1 VAVDLDTDR
10 VGTTWGEAMTGH
22 PMVLGEAGSGAP
34 VNVWPRRLVV
44 AGYTG
49 RDRARVQH
57 HIDELTALGVA
68 PPESVPAFYDVPVE
82 LLTLGS
88 EITVAS
94 AESSGEVEPVL
105 LHTEAGWWIGIGSD
119 HTARDVERDSIPA
132 SKACCGKPM
141 GGEVLPL
148 DRVEASWAELRLRSS
163 SDYEPYQN
171 ASLAEILPARDIL
184 ATYLD
189 RTGATTD
196 GLVMFLG
203 TVPVLG
209 GAFRYGTA
217 FTGELADRTGP
228 LLSFS
233 YKITRRA

>member
-1 VAVDLDTDR
+1 
-10 VGTTWGEAMTGH
+10 MTER
-22 PMVLGEAGSGAP
+22 PMVLREAGSGAP
-34 VNVWPRRLVV
+34 VELWPRRLVI

-49 RDRARVQH
+49 RGRARVQC
-57 HIDELTALGVA
+57 HIDELAELGVA
-68 PPESVPAFYDVPVE
+68 APESVPAFYDVPVE

-105 LHTEAGWWIGIGSD
+105 VHTAAGWYIGIGSD

-132 SKACCGKPM
+132 SKACCGKPL

-148 DRVEASWAELRLRSS
+148 DRVEASWAELRLRSY
-163 SDYEPYQN
+163 SDHEPYQD
-171 ASLAEILPARDIL
+171 APLAEILPARDIL

-189 RTGATTD
+189 HSGATAD

-203 TVPVLG
+203 TVPVPG
-209 GAFRYGTA
+209 GGFRYGAT

-228 LLSFS
+228 LLTVS

>member
-1 VAVDLDTDR
+1 VTNGSE
-10 VGTTWGEAMTGH
+10 VGDAMTG
-22 PMVLGEAGSGAP
+22 PKLVLREAGSGAP
-34 VNVWPRRLVV
+34 VEVWPRRLVI

-49 RDRARVQH
+49 RDRARVQR
-57 HIDELTALGVA
+57 HIDELAALGVA
-68 PPESVPAFYDVPVE
+68 APESVPAFYTVPVG
-82 LLTLGS
+82 LLTPGS
-88 EITVAS
+88 EITVVS

-105 LHTEAGWWIGIGSD
+105 VDTEAGWYIGIGSD

-132 SKACCGKPM
+132 SKACYGKPL

-148 DRVEASWAELRLRSS
+148 DRVEASWAELRLRSYA
-163 SDYEPYQN
+163 DHEPYQD
-171 ASLAEILPARDIL
+171 APLAEITPARDVL
-184 ATYLD
+184 ATYLG
-189 RTGATTD
+189 RTGDTID

-209 GAFRYGTA
+209 GAIRYGTT